1 MYCESTAAQY
11 PMDSENHKLAS
22 TMVMD
27 FWGRVTPG
35 ILQMLNTPKEV
46 RVTDELWYRNVFV
59 QEVIVQSCSIKIF
72 GKAYMYANKKI
83 N

>member
-46 RVTDELWYRNVFV
+46 CVTDRLCGTVMDLSEKLSYRVV
-59 QEVIVQSCSIKIF
+59 T
-72 GKAYMYANKKI
+72 
-83 N
+83 

>member
-46 RVTDELWYRNVFV
+46 RVTDELCGTEMYLSKKLSYRVV
-59 QEVIVQSCSIKIF
+59 
-72 GKAYMYANKKI
+72 A
-83 N
+83 

>member
-46 RVTDELWYRNVFV
+46 LHFLDIITEYLCF
-59 QEVIVQSCSIKIF
+59 KI
-72 GKAYMYANKKI
+72 GYTHVNI
-83 N
+83 

>member
-46 RVTDELWYRNVFV
+46 CVTDRLCGTVMD
-59 QEVIVQSCSIKIF
+59 ILQSCYIRIF
-72 GKAYMYANKKI
+72 GKNMQIKKKK